1 MKDDER
7 QTGQTDRPQS
17 HYTQVVV
24 TLNIACIVFCTKYYL
39 NFNVLQKQICS
50 ESFIDLMDLY

>member
-24 TLNIACIVFCTKYYL
+24 TLNIACIVYSHE
-39 NFNVLQKQICS
+39 VLFELQCAL
-50 ESFIDLMDLY
+50 ETDLQRKFY